1 MREASASQPMMENVR
16 FGEMPLHPRVDP
28 GTLVLAAAWQWTPA
42 GVATLAATAVF
53 VALAAYVWRRRSGS
67 AGAALVLV
75 LVAVLLWAAA
85 YAAEL
90 GATELAAKRRWGD
103 FKYVGIC
110 LLPPAWFA
118 FAALF
123 SGRGQWVNRRTLLL
137 LAAEPLLVLVLLANG
152 ATHDLIRW
160 YPASAVGDQGAV
172 AIPGPLFWP
181 HLAYSSLVL
190 WVSLGLMVA
199 ALLRAS
205 SVYRKVSLILIG
217 SLIVPYVLNLLYN
230 FDIGPFGRIDFTP
243 FAFTAS
249 CLVLV
254 WGLFRFRL
262 LGISPVARG
271 VVFETI
277 TDAVVVLDPLRRVV
291 DANPAAERVLG
302 VPLADATGRPLEEVL
317 PEAAGLPEE
326 LTVSR
331 DGVTRRYELTGV
343 PMPDRE
349 GEPIGWLVVLRDVT
363 ERHRTQRHLRRLDE
377 QRRFLL
383 ERLVTSQEE
392 ERRQLASD
400 IHDDAIQAMVAV
412 TLELQV
418 LGGRL
423 RDPAAHEL
431 LERLKATAT
440 DSVGRLRQLVFE
452 LHPPLLEQVGLAA
465 ALEQYARRASEL
477 TRPAH
482 DQDHGIPEGDQ
493 AGRHGHAQASLA
505 GFSVQVSNE
514 VKVELPA
521 EVRVLAYRVVQEALA
536 NVRAHAKAGRV
547 AIRLEEAD
555 GGVLVRV
562 SDDGVGF
569 LPGVVERQQRRG
581 HLGLVSMRE
590 QAAMAGGWCR
600 VSSAPGMGTTVELW
614 LPLPVAE

>member
-1 MREASASQPMMENVR
+1 
-16 FGEMPLHPRVDP
+16 MPFHPRVDP
-28 GTLVLAAAWQWTPA
+28 GTLTLAAAWQWTPA
-42 GVATLAATAVF
+42 GVATLAATVVF
-53 VALAAYVWRRRSGS
+53 VGLAAYVWRRRSGS
-67 AGAALVLV
+67 AGAALALV

-90 GATELAAKRRWGD
+90 GATELAVKQRWGD

-123 SGRGQWVNRRTLLL
+123 SGRGQWVTRRNLVL
-137 LAAEPLLVLVLLANG
+137 LAVEPVLVLVLLANG
-152 ATHDLIRW
+152 ATHDLIRY

-172 AIPGPLFWP
+172 ARPGPLFWP

-190 WVSLGLMVA
+190 WVSLGLMVV

-205 SVYRKVSLILIG
+205 SVYRKVSLILIA
-217 SLIVPYVLNLLYN
+217 SLVAPYVLNLLYN
-230 FDIGPFGRIDFTP
+230 FDIGPFGRVDLTP

-302 VPLADATGRPLEEVL
+302 VPLADATGRPLDEVL
-317 PEAAGLPEE
+317 PEAAGLPED

-331 DGVTRRYELTGV
+331 GGTTRRYELTGV

-349 GEPIGWLVVLRDVT
+349 GAPIGWLVVLRDVT

-423 RDPAAHEL
+423 RDPAAHAL

-452 LHPPLLEQVGLAA
+452 LHPPLLDQVGLAA

-477 TRPAH
+477 
-482 DQDHGIPEGDQ
+482 
-493 AGRHGHAQASLA
+493 A

-514 VKVELPA
+514 VRGELPA
-521 EVRVLAYRVVQEALA
+521 EVRVLAYRIVQEALA
-536 NVRAHAKAGRV
+536 NVRAHAKASRV

-600 VSSAPGMGTTVELW
+600 VASAPGMGTTVELW
-614 LPLPVAE
+614 LPGSGDGVTPGARA

>member
-1 MREASASQPMMENVR
+1 MSAS
-16 FGEMPLHPRVDP
+16 EMPHHPRVDP
-28 GTLVLAAAWQWTPA
+28 GTFFLAAAWQWTPA
-42 GVATLAATAVF
+42 GVATLAATLVF
-53 VALAAYVWRRRSGS
+53 VGLAAYVWRRRSGS
-67 AGAALVLV
+67 AGAALTLV

-90 GATELAAKRRWGD
+90 GATELAVKQRWGD

-123 SGRGQWVNRRTLLL
+123 SGRGAWVNRRN
-137 LAAEPLLVLVLLANG
+137 LVLLAVEPALVLALLANR
-152 ATHDLIRW
+152 ATHDLIRF

-172 AIPGPLFWP
+172 AQPGPLFWP

-190 WVSLGLMVA
+190 WVSLGLMVT

-205 SVYRKVSLILIG
+205 SVYRKVSLILIA
-217 SLIVPYVLNLLYN
+217 SLIAPYVLNLLYN
-230 FDIGPFGRIDFTP
+230 FDIGPFGRVDLTP

-271 VVFETI
+271 LVFETI

-302 VPLADATGRPLEEVL
+302 VPLADATGRPLDEVL
-317 PEAAGLPEE
+317 PEARGLPEE
-326 LTVSR
+326 LAVSR
-331 DGVTRRYELTGV
+331 GGATRRYELTGV
-343 PMPDRE
+343 PMPDRQ
-349 GEPIGWLVVLRDVT
+349 GAPIGWLVVLRDVT

-423 RDPAAHEL
+423 RDPAAHKL

-452 LHPPLLEQVGLAA
+452 LHPPLLDQVGLAA

-477 TRPAH
+477 
-482 DQDHGIPEGDQ
+482 
-493 AGRHGHAQASLA
+493 A

-514 VKVELPA
+514 VRGELPA
-521 EVRVLAYRVVQEALA
+521 EVRVLAYRIVQEALA

-590 QAAMAGGWCR
+590 QAAVAGGWCR

-614 LPLPVAE
+614 LPLPVPQ

>member
-1 MREASASQPMMENVR
+1 MMRLSAS
-16 FGEMPLHPRVDP
+16 EMPQHPRVDP
-28 GTLVLAAAWQWTPA
+28 GTLFLAAAWQWTPA
-42 GVATLAATAVF
+42 GVATLAATLVF
-53 VALAAYVWRRRSGS
+53 VGLAAYVWRRRSGS
-67 AGAALVLV
+67 AGAALTLV

-90 GATELAAKRRWGD
+90 GATELLAKRRWGD

-123 SGRGQWVNRRTLLL
+123 SGRGHWVNRRS
-137 LAAEPLLVLVLLANG
+137 LVLLAVEPALVLALLANR
-152 ATHDLIRW
+152 ATHDLIRF
-160 YPASAVGDQGAV
+160 YPASAVGDEGAV
-172 AIPGPLFWP
+172 AQPGPLFWP
-181 HLAYSSLVL
+181 HLAYASVVL

-205 SVYRKVSLILIG
+205 SVYRRVSLILIG
-217 SLIVPYVLNLLYN
+217 SLIAPYVLNLLYN
-230 FDIGPFGRIDFTP
+230 FDIGPFSRVDLTP
-243 FAFTAS
+243 FAFTAA

-271 VVFETI
+271 LVFETI
-277 TDAVVVLDPLRRVV
+277 TDAVVVLDPLRRIV
-291 DANPAAERVLG
+291 DANPAAERALG
-302 VPLADATGRPLEEVL
+302 VPLADATGRPLDEVL
-317 PEAAGLPEE
+317 PEAAGLPGD
-326 LTVSR
+326 LAVSR
-331 DGVTRRYELTGV
+331 GGATRRYELTGV
-343 PMPDRE
+343 PMPDRQ

-363 ERHRTQRHLRRLDE
+363 ERHRTQRHLHRLDE
-377 QRRFLL
+377 QRRYLL

-423 RDPAAHEL
+423 GDPAAHKL
-431 LERLKATAT
+431 LERLKATVT

-452 LHPPLLEQVGLAA
+452 LHPPLLDQVGLAA

-477 TRPAH
+477 
-482 DQDHGIPEGDQ
+482 
-493 AGRHGHAQASLA
+493 A
-505 GFSVQVSNE
+505 GFSVQVSDE
-514 VKVELPA
+514 VRGELPA
-521 EVRVLAYRVVQEALA
+521 EVRVLAYRIVQEALA
-536 NVRAHAKAGRV
+536 NVRAHAKASRV

-569 LPGVVERQQRRG
+569 LPGVIDRQQRRG

-600 VSSAPGMGTTVELW
+600 VASAPGMGTTVELW
-614 LPLPVAE
+614 LPGSGGEPASPS

>member
-1 MREASASQPMMENVR
+1 MMENAR
-16 FGEMPLHPRVDP
+16 FGPMPHHPRVDP
-28 GTLVLAAAWQWTPA
+28 GTFLLAAAWQWTPA
-42 GVATLAATAVF
+42 GVATLAATLVF
-53 VALAAYVWRRRSGS
+53 VGLAAYVWRRRSGS
-67 AGAALVLV
+67 AGAALALV
-75 LVAVLLWAAA
+75 LLAVLLWAGA

-90 GATELAAKRRWGD
+90 GATGLVAKRTWGD

-123 SGRGQWVNRRTLLL
+123 SGRGQWVNRRTLAL
-137 LAAEPLLVLVLLANG
+137 LAVEPLLVLALLANA

-160 YPASAVGDQGAV
+160 YPPSAAGDPTAV
-172 AIPGPLFWP
+172 ARPGPLFWP
-181 HLAYSSLVL
+181 HLAYCSLVL
-190 WVSLGLMVA
+190 WVSLGLMLA

-205 SVYRKVSLILIG
+205 SVYRKVSLILIA
-217 SLIVPYVLNLLYN
+217 SLIAPYVLNLLYN
-230 FDIGPFGRIDFTP
+230 FDIGPFGRVDFTP
-243 FAFTAS
+243 FAFTVS

-271 VVFETI
+271 LVFETI
-277 TDAVVVLDPLRRVV
+277 TDAVVVLDPLRRIV
-291 DANPAAERVLG
+291 DANPAAERLLG
-302 VPLADATGRPLEEVL
+302 VPLADATGRPLDELL
-317 PEAAGLPEE
+317 PEAEGLPES
-326 LTVSR
+326 LAVSS
-331 DGVTRRYELTGV
+331 GGATRRYDLTGV

-349 GEPIGWLVVLRDVT
+349 GAPIGWLVVLRDVT

-423 RDPAAHEL
+423 RDPAALKL

-452 LHPPLLEQVGLAA
+452 LHPPLLDQVGLAA

-477 TRPAH
+477 
-482 DQDHGIPEGDQ
+482 
-493 AGRHGHAQASLA
+493 A
-505 GFSVQVSNE
+505 GFSVQVSDE
-514 VKVELPA
+514 VKGELPA
-521 EVRVLAYRVVQEALA
+521 EVRVLAYRIVQEALA

-614 LPLPVAE
+614 LPGSGDGVTAEARA

>member
-1 MREASASQPMMENVR
+1 MSASDMLPHLR
-16 FGEMPLHPRVDP
+16 ADP
-28 GTLVLAAAWQWTPA
+28 GHLVVAAGWQWTPA
-42 GVATLAATAVF
+42 GVATLAATVLFAG
-53 VALAAYVWRRRSGS
+53 LAAYVWRRRSGS
-67 AGAALVLV
+67 AGAALTLV
-75 LVAVLLWAAA
+75 LVAVLLWAGA

-123 SGRGQWVNRRTLLL
+123 SGRGHWVNRRSMALLVV
-137 LAAEPLLVLVLLANG
+137 EPLLVLVLLANH
-152 ATHDLIRW
+152 ATHDLIRF
-160 YPASAVGDQGAV
+160 YPPSAAGDEAAV
-172 AIPGPLFWP
+172 AQPGPLFWP
-181 HLAYSSLVL
+181 HLAYCSLLL
-190 WVSLGLMVA
+190 WVSLGLLVA

-205 SVYRKVSLILIG
+205 SVYRKVSIILIA
-217 SLIVPYVLNLLYN
+217 SLLVPYVLNLLYN
-230 FDIGPFGRIDFTP
+230 FDVGPFGRVDLTP
-243 FAFTAS
+243 FAFTGC

-262 LGISPVARG
+262 LDIAPVARSL
-271 VVFETI
+271 VFETI

-302 VPLADATGRPLEEVL
+302 VPLADATGRPVDEVL
-317 PEAAGLPEE
+317 PEAAALAAGQAPAAGSPADLV
-326 LTVSR
+326 VSR
-331 DGVTRRYELTGV
+331 GGGASRRYETSVV
-343 PMPDRE
+343 PMPDRQ
-349 GEPIGWLVVLRDVT
+349 GAPIGWLVVMRNVT
-363 ERHRTQRHLRRLDE
+363 ERHRTQRRLRRIDE
-377 QRRFLL
+377 QRRSLL

-392 ERRQLASD
+392 ERRELATD

-452 LHPPLLEQVGLAA
+452 LRPPLLDQVGLAA
-465 ALEQYARRASEL
+465 ALEQYAKRASE
-477 TRPAH
+477 
-482 DQDHGIPEGDQ
+482 
-493 AGRHGHAQASLA
+493 LA
-505 GFSVQVSNE
+505 GFSVQVSDE
-514 VKVELPA
+514 VDGELPA
-521 EVRVLAYRVVQEALA
+521 ELRVLAYRIVQEALA

-562 SDDGVGF
+562 SDDGIGF
-569 LPGVVERQQRRG
+569 LPGVLERQQRRG

-600 VSSAPGMGTTVELW
+600 VASAPGMGTTVELW
-614 LPLPVAE
+614 LPGSAG